1 MIKLI
6 IAALTAYI
14 TYVGW
19 SQRKFIYD
27 LEDEIDHHAADGS
40 PAAKLRIERLAKR
53 ASLERKCVCRP
64 LNSDTH

>member
-6 IAALTAYI
+6 IAALQAYI
-14 TYVGW
+14 AYVGW

-27 LEDEIDHHAADGS
+27 LEDEIDHCAADGS

-53 ASLERKCVCRP
+53 RSLERKRSVRSFD
-64 LNSDTH
+64 SDAN